1 MKKVLFLTTFL
12 LVCLTVTTFA
22 QTSKDARAAR
32 REALKKER
40 QERKALEAQQDT
52 VAYLK
57 AVEALKAGSFVLEA
71 DFVTFPNGITRYV
84 SSNTN
89 YIQVDNGEGIVQTA
103 FTNFTYSPGPNGL
116 GGVTVEGNISG
127 LQMKSDKDGNYYY
140 SYTIQGM
147 AISATVFITLTGG
160 TNQANVSI
168 SPNFNGN
175 NMTMT
180 GRLLPLDES
189 DVFQGTT
196 WSVGKKK
203 RMKHIV
209 MFHSLSI
216 LLHLL
221 YQFLDFHEQ
230 ADTSLHLGILVTD
243 IGLVEKHVDGFR
255 QIGCKCTAIYLH
267 GCWHFVTIGFEP
279 VSQFIYF
286 FYGMCTFLFHVVYII
301 IG

>member
-22 QTSKDARAAR
+22 QTSKEARAAR

-103 FTNFTYSPGPNGL
+103 FTNFAYNPGPNGL

-147 AISATVFITLTGG
+147 AISATIFITLTGG

-168 SPNFNGN
+168 NPNFNGN

-196 WSVGKKK
+196 W
-203 RMKHIV
+203 
-209 MFHSLSI
+209 
-216 LLHLL
+216 
-221 YQFLDFHEQ
+221 
-230 ADTSLHLGILVTD
+230 
-243 IGLVEKHVDGFR
+243 
-255 QIGCKCTAIYLH
+255 
-267 GCWHFVTIGFEP
+267 
-279 VSQFIYF
+279 
-286 FYGMCTFLFHVVYII
+286 
-301 IG
+301 